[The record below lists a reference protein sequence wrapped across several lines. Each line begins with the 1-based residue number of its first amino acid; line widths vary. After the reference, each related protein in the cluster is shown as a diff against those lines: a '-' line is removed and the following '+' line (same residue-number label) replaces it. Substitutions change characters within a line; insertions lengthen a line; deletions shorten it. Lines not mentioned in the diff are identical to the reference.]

1 MTDSDDEVDAS
12 ARLRA
17 LIEASWKTQAIGVA
31 AELSLADLL
40 ASGPKSAEELAAIT
54 GSHAPSLH
62 RLLRALVS
70 LDICAEE
77 NHGFVLRPTGAL
89 LRTDAA
95 DSLRAWALVS
105 GKQLWPV
112 WEGLAYSVRTGK
124 SYREVLTGMHGY
136 GRFERDRDAA
146 ATFNE
151 AMVDITRHVARA
163 FTAQYELAGKV
174 VDVGGGY
181 GELLMA
187 VLRRHAGTRG
197 ILFDLPHAIE
207 GAGERWKAS
216 GLSERCTLLAGSFF
230 ESVPHGGDQ
239 YLLKSV
245 LHNWDDSSC
254 AVILANCHDA
264 MSSHGHLH
272 VIERVMPPRMEP
284 SPSHQLLARSDLN
297 MLVGPS
303 GKERT
308 AAEFHALLESAGFRI
323 KRNREIAL
331 GFSAMEAVRGA

>member
-1 MTDSDDEVDAS
+1 M
-12 ARLRA
+12 
-17 LIEASWKTQAIGVA
+17 
-31 AELSLADLL
+31 
-40 ASGPKSAEELAAIT
+40 
-54 GSHAPSLH
+54 
-62 RLLRALVS
+62 
-70 LDICAEE
+70 
-77 NHGFVLRPTGAL
+77 LRPTGAL
-89 LRTDAA
+89 LRADAA

-181 GELLMA
+181 GQLLMA
-187 VLRRHAGTRG
+187 VLRRHAGTRS

-216 GLSERCTLLAGSFF
+216 GLSGRFTLLTAYCL
-230 ESVPHGGDQ
+230 ESVPHGG
-239 YLLKSV
+239 
-245 LHNWDDSSC
+245 
-254 AVILANCHDA
+254 
-264 MSSHGHLH
+264 
-272 VIERVMPPRMEP
+272 
-284 SPSHQLLARSDLN
+284 
-297 MLVGPS
+297 GPS
-303 GKERT
+303 TCSRACCTTGT
-308 AAEFHALLESAGFRI
+308 I
-323 KRNREIAL
+323 Q
-331 GFSAMEAVRGA
+331 AVR